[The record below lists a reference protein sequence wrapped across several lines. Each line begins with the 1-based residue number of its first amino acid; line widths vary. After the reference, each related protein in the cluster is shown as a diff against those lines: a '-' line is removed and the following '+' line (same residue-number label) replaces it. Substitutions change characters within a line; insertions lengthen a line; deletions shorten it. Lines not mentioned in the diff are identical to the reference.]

1 MKEVTM
7 KVYHFDE
14 LTQDAQQ
21 HVLEK
26 RYENSYWPFT
36 DDTNDVLSTFEQIFD
51 ISVDI
56 VGGYNA
62 YDNSFIVR
70 TNFEYDEEDLTGVRL
85 LKYLQ
90 NNYMQYLTKPLVR
103 YSKNYCN
110 NGYKKYYSKVFSV
123 VGECPLTGYFLD
135 CDIIDPIIKFVKQP
149 TNNITL
155 HDLLCKCVANYL
167 KVAQKDFDDYYSKEY
182 AQVDYSE
189 RGSLFF
195 EDGSIYDMNPMN

>member
-1 MKEVTM
+1 MKEITM
-7 KVYHFDE
+7 KVYQFGE

-21 HVLEK
+21 HVLDE

-36 DDTNDVLSTFEQIFD
+36 DDTNDVLSAFEQIFD
-51 ISVDI
+51 ISVDF

-62 YDNSFIVR
+62 YDNNFILR
-70 TNFEYDEEDLTGVRL
+70 TNFEYDEEEFTGIRL

-90 NNYMQYLTKPLVR
+90 NNYMRYLTKPLVR
-103 YSKNYCN
+103 YSKNYLN
-110 NGYKKYYSKVFSV
+110 NGYKIYYSKVFSV

-135 CDIIDPIIKFVKQP
+135 SDIIDPIIKFVKQP

-155 HDLLCKCVANYL
+155 HELLCECVANYL

-182 AQVDYSE
+182 AQEDYNE
-189 RGSLFF
+189 RGTLFF
-195 EDGSIYDMNPMN
+195 EDGTIYDMDPMN